1 MKKETLARILSTKIV
16 AIIRGADPDSVLSI
30 IEALHA
36 GGVTN
41 VEVTLNSPNALQ
53 LIRNACDVMGD
64 RMLVGAG
71 TVLDPEGARAAID
84 AGARFIISPALD
96 EDTVR
101 YTLGAGVVS
110 IPGALT
116 PTEILKAYKAGADIV
131 KVFPASAGPGYIRDV
146 RAPLSHI
153 PLMPTGGIRPDNI
166 KAYLDAGGV
175 AFGIGSALVD
185 ARIPVTEDYLL
196 TIRETARA
204 FMLAVNDPRS

>member
-1 MKKETLARILSTKIV
+1 MKSETLVRILSTRIV
-16 AIIRGADPDSVLSI
+16 AILRGADPDSVLAI
-30 IEALHA
+30 IAALHE
-36 GGVTN
+36 GGITN
-41 VEVTLNSPNALQ
+41 VEVTLNSPNALE
-53 LIRNACDVMGD
+53 LIRKACDVMGD

-101 YTLGAGVVS
+101 YTLDAGIVS

-116 PTEILKAYKAGADIV
+116 PTEILKSYRMGADIV

-166 KAYLDAGGV
+166 RAYLDAGGV
-175 AFGIGSALVD
+175 AFGIGSALVN
-185 ARIPVTEDYLL
+185 ARVPVTEDYLL

-204 FMLAVNDPRS
+204 FVQAISDPNT

>member
-1 MKKETLARILSTKIV
+1 MKSDTLVRILSTRIV
-16 AIIRGADPDSVLSI
+16 AILRGADPDSVLAI
-30 IEALHA
+30 IAALHE
-36 GGVTN
+36 GGITN
-41 VEVTLNSPNALQ
+41 VEVTLNSPNALE
-53 LIRNACDVMGD
+53 LIRKACDVMGD

-101 YTLGAGVVS
+101 YTLDADIVS

-116 PTEILKAYKAGADIV
+116 PTEILKAYRMGAEIV

-153 PLMPTGGIRPDNI
+153 PLMPAGGIRPDSI
-166 KAYLDAGGV
+166 RAYLDAGGV
-175 AFGIGSALVD
+175 AFGIGSALVS
-185 ARIPVTEDYLL
+185 ARVPVTEDYLL

-204 FMLAVNDPRS
+204 FVQAISDPNT

>member
-1 MKKETLARILSTKIV
+1 MKSETLARILSTKVV
-16 AIIRGADPDSVLSI
+16 AILRGADPDSVLSI

-36 GGVTN
+36 GGITN
-41 VEVTLNSPNALQ
+41 VEITLNSPSALQ
-53 LIRNACDVMGD
+53 LIRKACDVMGD

-101 YTLGAGVVS
+101 YTLGAGIVS
-110 IPGALT
+110 IPGAFT
-116 PTEILKAYKAGADIV
+116 PTEVLRAHRLGADIV
-131 KVFPASAGPGYIRDV
+131 KVFPASTGPGYIRDI

-166 KAYLDAGGV
+166 KAYRDAGGV
-175 AFGIGSALVD
+175 VFGVGSALVD
-185 ARIPVTEDYLL
+185 ARIRVTEEYLL

-204 FMLAVNDPRS
+204 FALAVNDPST

>member
-1 MKKETLARILSTKIV
+1 MKNETLTRILSTRIV
-16 AIIRGADPDSVLSI
+16 AILRGADPDSVLSI
-30 IEALHA
+30 IDALHA
-36 GGVTN
+36 GGISN
-41 VEVTLNSPNALQ
+41 VEITLNSPNALE
-53 LIRNACDVMGD
+53 LIHRARDVMGD

-116 PTEILKAYKAGADIV
+116 PTEILRAYRLGADIV
-131 KVFPASAGPGYIRDV
+131 KVFPASAGPGYIRDI

-153 PLMPTGGIRPDNI
+153 PLMPTGGIRPDNV
-166 KAYLDAGGV
+166 KAYRDAGGV
-175 AFGIGSALVD
+175 AFGVGSALVD
-185 ARIPVTEDYLL
+185 ARIPVTEEYLL

-204 FMLAVNDPRS
+204 FITALSDPST